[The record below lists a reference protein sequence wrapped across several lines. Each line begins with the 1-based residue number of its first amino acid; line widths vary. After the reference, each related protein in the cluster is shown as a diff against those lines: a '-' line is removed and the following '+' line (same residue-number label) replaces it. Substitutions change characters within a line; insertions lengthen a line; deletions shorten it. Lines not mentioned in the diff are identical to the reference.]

1 MSKYSKDSSLIDEHQ
16 ALGVYLEALLEE
28 VPDTLSETAV
38 AERPVITAKE
48 ILTPPVIAPPQELPV
63 IEEKTEV
70 VTPVQEEVQVEQKIE
85 VVVPTESDVP
95 DYASAHFDALLFK
108 VCGVKLAVPLK
119 ELNGI
124 LEWPETITEMPGHS
138 PWFVGVVKNL
148 EDSVNLI
155 DTALIVV
162 PEKLRQAF
170 PTETGQRCKRVVL
183 IGGGK
188 WGLACDSVEE
198 VITLA
203 PSNVRWRT
211 SRTKRRWLAGT
222 VIEHMS
228 ALIDPEEFAVLLA
241 SDEVSVAS

>member
-1 MSKYSKDSSLIDEHQ
+1 MSKQSKNSSLIDEHQ

-28 VPDTLSETAV
+28 VPDTLPETV
-38 AERPVITAKE
+38 EAEQPTITAKE
-48 ILTPPVIAPPQELPV
+48 VLTPPVIAPPKELPV
-63 IEEKTEV
+63 VEEKTEV
-70 VTPVQEEVQVEQKIE
+70 ITPVQEEVAVEQKTETIT
-85 VVVPTESDVP
+85 PSESDTP
-95 DYASAHFDALLFK
+95 DYANEPFEALLFK

-124 LEWPETITEMPGHS
+124 LEWPEVITEMPGHS
-138 PWFVGVVKNL
+138 PWFLGVMQNL
-148 EDSVNLI
+148 EDKVNLI

-170 PTETGQRCKRVVL
+170 PIDAEERCTRVVL
-183 IGGGK
+183 IGDGK
-188 WGLACDSVEE
+188 WGLACDGVAE
-198 VITLA
+198 VIKLE

-228 ALIDPEEFAVLLA
+228 ALIDPAEFATLLA
-241 SDEVSVAS
+241 SDEVSVAP